1 VGIEP
6 ELGVDAVGRNPSNAA
21 RSGKELEGETWDRR
35 GEGRGREARARR
47 KKNSPLLFWLIGV
60 TAD

>member
-35 GEGRGREARARR
+35 GEGGEGAE
-47 KKNSPLLFWLIGV
+47 KKKISSFVLVLGDGDFVG
-60 TAD
+60 